1 MQEFNSL
8 DVRPCQL
15 MCIVCRLGSETAEAY
30 HHADRLDDILAA
42 SRKDP
47 GTPLTLRCNADSVYS
62 FQNCGAEYDTPEGA
76 LFNKRRD
83 LTILQRLSLAPGD
96 TRPAYELFSRVLA
109 KIEGCTGICG
119 FEEAT
124 SEVWQGCRLATS
136 GNYERGRA
144 QGIDAVIPPRLAAE
158 KAVVKEASATAMY
171 SAAGLE
177 IRPHHLMCI
186 TCFHKGR
193 RELAP
198 IAEDNLFEA
207 IDIVQKNPEIPV
219 TLVPGCCMICPPCSR
234 YSPDGERCIGGNAM
248 ALRDEKKDLDTLQL
262 LGLEYG
268 DTLPARELFELLYAR
283 IAETT
288 QVCGYGDGKTYS
300 YEWTVCGGPDGA
312 EGYQRGRSSGLGGV
326 TGAR

>member
-1 MQEFNSL
+1 MQEFYSL
-8 DVRPCQL
+8 DVRPYQL
-15 MCIVCRLGSETAEAY
+15 MCVVCRLGSKAAEAY
-30 HHADRLDDILAA
+30 HHTDRLDEILAA

-47 GTPLTLRCNADSVYS
+47 GAPLTLRCNADSVYA
-62 FQNCGAEYDTPEGA
+62 FQNCGTAYDTPEGA

-83 LTILQRLSLAPGD
+83 LTILQKLSLVPGD
-96 TRPAYELFSRVLA
+96 TRPAYELFTRVLA
-109 KIEGCTGICG
+109 KIEGCTGVCG
-119 FEEAT
+119 FEGAT
-124 SEVWQGCRLATS
+124 SAAWQGCPLATS
-136 GNYERGRA
+136 GNYERGRV
-144 QGIDAVIPPRLAAE
+144 QGIDAVIPPRPAAE
-158 KAVVKEASATAMY
+158 KAEAKEASAAAMY
-171 SAAGLE
+171 DAPGLE

-207 IDIVQKNPEIPV
+207 IDIVQKSPDIPV

-234 YSPDGERCIGGNAM
+234 FSADSERCIGGNAM

-262 LGLEYG
+262 LGLAYG
-268 DTLPARELFELLYAR
+268 DTLPARELFGLLYAR
-283 IAETT
+283 VAETT

-312 EGYQRGRSSGLGGV
+312 EGYRQARASGLGGL
-326 TGAR
+326 TGER